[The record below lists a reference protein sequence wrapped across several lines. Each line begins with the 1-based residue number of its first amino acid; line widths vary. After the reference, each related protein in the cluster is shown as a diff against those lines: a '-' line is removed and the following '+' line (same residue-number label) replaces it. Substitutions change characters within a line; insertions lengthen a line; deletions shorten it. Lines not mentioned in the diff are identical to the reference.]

1 MVKQFTDEDEAL
13 LAELGVDT
21 RIGKATQYTPREER
35 IIAGF
40 EEIQKFFE
48 THGRS
53 PENSEDRDI
62 FERIYAVRLNR
73 IREQDECR
81 ILLGPMDHQGLVT
94 VNAEESGPEL
104 GVTDDAALLAELG
117 VSDEGLPITEL
128 RHVRSTADK
137 RNAKEVASRRQCKD
151 YDDFRELF
159 TQVQRDLDVGLRET
173 RRFQDNAEIEAGQ
186 FFVLG
191 GQKVYVA
198 EMGTPFTKQ
207 YGDSDARRDA
217 RLRVIY
223 DNGTESDLLMRS
235 LQRALNKDEG
245 GRRIIDSAEIPL
257 FDSFVTDDDKAS
269 GTVYVLRSKSDHPYV
284 QENYSLIH
292 KIGVTGNDLKRRIAK
307 ARQEA
312 TFLMADVE
320 VVATYRLYNI
330 NLAKLENLI
339 HRVFSAARLQI
350 EIHDRFGNPVV
361 PREWFLVPLHVI
373 DEAVGR
379 IRDETITEYTY
390 CPETAS
396 LSKGTTSC
404 P

>member
-1 MVKQFTDEDEAL
+1 MAKQLTDEDDAL
-13 LAELGVDT
+13 LAELGVDAGT
-21 RIGKATQYTPREER
+21 GKAAQYTPREER

-40 EEIQKFFE
+40 EEIQGFVE
-48 THGRS
+48 THGRT
-53 PENSEDRDI
+53 PENSEDRDV
-62 FERIYAVRLNR
+62 FERVYAVRLNR
-73 IREQDECR
+73 IREQDVCR

-94 VNAEESGPEL
+94 VNAEKNGPEL
-104 GVTDDAALLAELG
+104 EGMDDAALLAELG
-117 VSDEGLPITEL
+117 VSDESLPITDL
-128 RHVRSTADK
+128 RHVRSAVDK
-137 RNAKEVASRRQCKD
+137 RTAEEVASRRQCKD

-159 TQVQRDLDVGLRET
+159 AQVQRDLDMGLRET
-173 RRFQDNAEIEAGQ
+173 RRFQDNAEIEVGH

-198 EMGTPFTKQ
+198 EMGTPFTRR

-245 GRRIIDSAEIPL
+245 GRRIIDSAETPL
-257 FDSFVTDDDKAS
+257 FDSCVTDGDQAS
-269 GTVYVLRSKSDHPYV
+269 GTVYVLRSKSDHSYV

-292 KIGVTGNDLKRRIAK
+292 KIGVTGNDVKRRIAN

-320 VVATYRLYNI
+320 IVDTYSLYNI

-339 HRVFSAARLQI
+339 HRVFSTARLQI
-350 EIHDRFGNPVV
+350 EIQDRFGNPVV

-373 DEAVGR
+373 SEAVEK
-379 IRDETITEYTY
+379 IKDETITEYTY

-396 LSKGTTSC
+396 LSKSAKISS
-404 P
+404 